1 MSDDGYDSMDAERE
15 RAWRKAN
22 PELASWGDGEAD
34 DPEEPPCLEG
44 DGIESHRHEIEWLM
58 SGDSPHP
65 VAGYCSCG
73 DKCTVS
79 YAG

>member
-15 RAWRKAN
+15 REWRRRN

-34 DPEEPPCLEG
+34 EEEPPCLE
-44 DGIESHRHEIEWLM
+44 ETEPEPHRHEIEWLV
-58 SGDSPHP
+58 SLDSPHP
-65 VAGYCSCG
+65 TAGLCSCG
-73 DKCTVS
+73 DKFIVS